1 MHSVQRDYERCANR
15 YQATM
20 SQLGKP
26 KNQTEGEK
34 STEVYDG
41 SRRRERLMNA
51 GQVET
56 GDSFGGSAA
65 VSEKMRDISVD
76 SPEEYRR

>member
-26 KNQTEGEK
+26 KNQTDVEK

-41 SRRRERLMNA
+41 NRQRERLMNA

-56 GDSFGGSAA
+56 NENFHENPT
-65 VSEKMRDISVD
+65 VSEKIRDISVD